1 MINQEIGEGIL
12 MANPLFN
19 ALGGNMANMGGGGP
33 FRMIQQF
40 IEFAN
45 GFKGNPQEEV
55 QKLLN
60 SGQMTQEQY
69 NALQGQATQFQQL
82 ISKFPGVKR

>member
-1 MINQEIGEGIL
+1 MSSPVFGA
-12 MANPLFN
+12 M
-19 ALGGNMANMGGGGP
+19 GGNMTNMGGGP
-33 FRMIQQF
+33 FAMIQQF
-40 IEFAN
+40 IQFAN

-82 ISKFPGVKR
+82 LGRFPGANGK

>member
-1 MINQEIGEGIL
+1 MSSPVFGA
-12 MANPLFN
+12 M
-19 ALGGNMANMGGGGP
+19 GGNMANMGGGP
-33 FRMIQQF
+33 FAMIQQF
-40 IEFAN
+40 IQFAN

-55 QKLLN
+55 QRLLN

-82 ISKFPGVKR
+82 LGKFPGANNSK

>member
-1 MINQEIGEGIL
+1 

-19 ALGGNMANMGGGGP
+19 ALGGNMGGMAGGGP

-45 GFKGNPQEEV
+45 GFKGNPQQEV

-60 SGQMTQEQY
+60 SGQMSQEQL
-69 NALQGQATQFQQL
+69 NALQQQATQFQQL
-82 ISKFPGVKR
+82 LGKFPGANGK

>member
-1 MINQEIGEGIL
+1 MSSPVFGA
-12 MANPLFN
+12 M
-19 ALGGNMANMGGGGP
+19 GGNMGNAGGGGP
-33 FRMIQQF
+33 FAMIQQF
-40 IEFAN
+40 IQFAN

-69 NALQGQATQFQQL
+69 NALQSQATQFQQL
-82 ISKFPGVKR
+82 LGKFPGANGSR

>member
-1 MINQEIGEGIL
+1 MSS
-12 MANPLFN
+12 PLFG
-19 ALGGNMANMGGGGP
+19 ALGGNMGGIAAGGP

-40 IEFAN
+40 IQFAN

-60 SGQMTQEQY
+60 SGQMSQEQY
-69 NALQGQATQFQQL
+69 NALQGPATQFQQL
-82 ISKFPGVKR
+82 LGKFPGANGR

>member
-1 MINQEIGEGIL
+1 MS
-12 MANPLFN
+12 NPIFQ
-19 ALGGNMANMGGGGP
+19 AMGGNMSGIPGGGP
-33 FRMIQQF
+33 FAMIQQF
-40 IEFAN
+40 IQFAN

-60 SGQMTQEQY
+60 SGRMTQEQY

-82 ISKFPGVKR
+82 LGKFPGANNSK

>member
-1 MINQEIGEGIL
+1 MSS
-12 MANPLFN
+12 PLFS
-19 ALGGNMANMGGGGP
+19 AMGGNMGGGGP

-45 GFKGNPQEEV
+45 GFKGNAQEEV
-55 QKLLN
+55 QKLLR
-60 SGQMTQEQY
+60 SGKMSQDQL

-82 ISKFPGVKR
+82 LGKFPGAK

>member
-1 MINQEIGEGIL
+1 MSSPVFGA
-12 MANPLFN
+12 M
-19 ALGGNMANMGGGGP
+19 GGNMKNMGGGP
-33 FRMIQQF
+33 FAMIQQF
-40 IEFAN
+40 IQFAN

-82 ISKFPGVKR
+82 LGKFPGANNSK

>member
-1 MINQEIGEGIL
+1 MS
-12 MANPLFN
+12 NPIFQ
-19 ALGGNMANMGGGGP
+19 AMGGNMGGMVGGGP
-33 FRMIQQF
+33 FAMIQQF
-40 IEFAN
+40 IQFAN

-69 NALQGQATQFQQL
+69 NALRGQATQFQQL
-82 ISKFPGVKR
+82 LGRFPGANNSR

>member
-1 MINQEIGEGIL
+1 MS
-12 MANPLFN
+12 NPLFQ
-19 ALGGNMANMGGGGP
+19 ALGGNMPNMGGGNNP
-33 FRMIQQF
+33 FRMVQEF
-40 IEFAN
+40 INFAN

-69 NALQGQATQFQQL
+69 NTLQGMAGQFQSL
-82 ISKFPGVKR
+82 LSRFPQPK

>member
-1 MINQEIGEGIL
+1 MS
-12 MANPLFN
+12 NPLFA
-19 ALGGNMANMGGGGP
+19 ALGGNMGGMAGGGP
-33 FRMIQQF
+33 FSMIQQF
-40 IEFAN
+40 IQFAN

-82 ISKFPGVKR
+82 LGRFPGANGK

>member
-1 MINQEIGEGIL
+1 MG
-12 MANPLFN
+12 NPLFN
-19 ALGGNMANMGGGGP
+19 ALGGNMTNIGGGGP
-33 FRMIQQF
+33 FGMIQQF
-40 IEFAN
+40 IQFAN

-82 ISKFPGVKR
+82 LGKFPGANNSR

>member
-1 MINQEIGEGIL
+1 
-12 MANPLFN
+12 MANPLFS
-19 ALGGNMANMGGGGP
+19 ALGGNTGSMGGP
-33 FRMIQQF
+33 FRMVQQF

-45 GFKGNPQEEV
+45 GFNGNPQEEV

-60 SGQMTQEQY
+60 SGQMTQDQY

-82 ISKFPGVKR
+82 LGKFPGANGQK

>member
-1 MINQEIGEGIL
+1 MSSPVFGA
-12 MANPLFN
+12 M
-19 ALGGNMANMGGGGP
+19 GGNMVNMGGGP
-33 FRMIQQF
+33 FAMIQQF
-40 IEFAN
+40 IQFAN

-82 ISKFPGVKR
+82 LGRFPGANGK

>member
-1 MINQEIGEGIL
+1 MS
-12 MANPLFN
+12 NPLFA
-19 ALGGNMANMGGGGP
+19 ALGGNMGNMGGGP

-69 NALQGQATQFQQL
+69 NALQQQATQFQQL
-82 ISKFPGVKR
+82 LGKFPGANGK

>member
-1 MINQEIGEGIL
+1 

-19 ALGGNMANMGGGGP
+19 ALGGNMANMGGANNP
-33 FRMIQQF
+33 FRMIQEF
-40 IEFAN
+40 INFAN